1 MQNMQDPS
9 GWSFTSGGPSAG
21 IIVSQYG
28 DSDHH
33 CIFDQNS
40 GPARVISGSLSVRSV
55 DMTNSAFMDFST
67 LSSFNISRASVL
79 RAKFKDMYLW
89 WYSQDTQ
96 VTKPIDMRGC
106 EVIGVINIGA
116 SWELAAPLNISGVI
130 KILGSTAVEA
140 FLYARGNK
148 VTCAALQLAG
158 GGSNYRANFYAG
170 GGELELTGARA
181 DWGGGTNIQYAILA
195 IPTACNFHMQGGTLR
210 VSNKDANV
218 NKVLSGAIDSALSN
232 TNLGNFINDTT
243 GGVEWVGGANGYV
256 TNFVSYDA
264 GKGTLNRFAL
274 NNYYYAGAW
283 ILDGAGQYTTLQTA
297 NYVAGATKAQIMKT
311 GGGQIVA
318 NYCKFQN
325 LTLSTGTS
333 IKALNSVDL
342 GGNAGGAI
350 TYSFVNSRFLSHYHC

>member
-9 GWSFTSGGPSAG
+9 GWSLTSGGPSSG
-21 IIVSQYG
+21 ITVSQYG

-40 GPARVISGSLSVRSV
+40 GPARAISGSLAVRSV

-67 LSSFNISRASVL
+67 TSSFSVSRASVL
-79 RAKFKDMYLW
+79 RAKFKDLFLW

-96 VTKPIDMRGC
+96 VTKAVDMRGC
-106 EVIGVINIGA
+106 DVAGALTIGA
-116 SWELAAPLNISGVI
+116 AWELSAPLNISGVL
-130 KILGSTAVEA
+130 KVQGSQAVEA

-148 VTCAALQLAG
+148 ITCAALQLFG

-181 DWGGGTNIQYAILA
+181 DWGGGTSIQYAVLA

-210 VSNKDANV
+210 VSNKDASV
-218 NKVLSGAIDSALSN
+218 IKQLSGAIDSALSN
-232 TNLGNFINDTT
+232 TNLGNFINDTA
-243 GGVEWVGGANGYV
+243 GGVDWIGGANGYV
-256 TNFVSYDA
+256 TSFVSYDA
-264 GKGTLNRFAL
+264 GKGTVNRFAQV
-274 NNYYYAGAW
+274 NYYNAGAW
-283 ILDGAGQYTTLQTA
+283 ILDGAGQYTTLLTPNVNA
-297 NYVAGATKAQIMKT
+297 ATTRAVLTKI

-325 LTLSTGTS
+325 ITIQTGTS

-342 GGNAGGAI
+342 GGNTGTPIA
-350 TYSFVNSRFLSHYHC
+350 YSFVNSRFLSHYHC